1 MDLRQELRRETRPC
15 VERAVLIGVNV
26 RLACRAICVR
36 LPPPLAEARRRQAKR
51 AAQKR
56 GHNLTSRTLELMA
69 WNIYI
74 TNVPTTMLSPH
85 QVVLLYGVR
94 WQIEL
99 VFKLWK
105 SECALDRIAGLRRE
119 RVLCELYARMIG
131 IVLIHWFVA
140 PLRLSEIELSVVKA
154 CRILQRAALRIAR
167 ALKLPS
173 KLPSILE
180 GVVIRMKRY
189 ATKDKRKTHP
199 STLHQ
204 LKLEK
209 IPA

>member
-1 MDLRQELRRETRPC
+1 LDLRQELRRERRPYF
-15 VERAVLIGVNV
+15 EQAVLIGANV
-26 RLACRAICVR
+26 RLACRAIFVH
-36 LPPPLAEARRRQAKR
+36 LPPTVAGARRRKAKR

-69 WNIYI
+69 WSIYI
-74 TNVPTTMLSPH
+74 TNVPTTMLSLH
-85 QVVLLYGVR
+85 QVVLLYSVR

-119 RVLCELYARMIG
+119 RVLCELYAKMIG

-140 PLRLSEIELSVVKA
+140 PLRLSEVELSVVKA
-154 CRILQRAALRIAR
+154 CRILQRAALRITQ
-167 ALKLPS
+167 ALKSPS
-173 KLPSILE
+173 KLSSILE
-180 GVVIRMKRY
+180 GVVVRMKRY
-189 ATKDKRKTHP
+189 ATKDKRKTHL

-204 LKLEK
+204 LKLEQT
-209 IPA
+209 PT